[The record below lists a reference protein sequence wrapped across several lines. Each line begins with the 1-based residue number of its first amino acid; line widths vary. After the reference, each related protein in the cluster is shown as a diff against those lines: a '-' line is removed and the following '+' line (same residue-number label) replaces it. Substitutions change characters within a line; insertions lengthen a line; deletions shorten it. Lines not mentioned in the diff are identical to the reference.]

1 METTEG
7 SVKPITFEEVYDAK
21 CQGIPNEIV
30 LVVNKLIKENF
41 NTSDN
46 SSKVYQDDILN
57 EITIEKERVY
67 RNHWLDIEP
76 LYESAGWD
84 VSYYHSA
91 CWESFPS
98 YFVFSKK

>member
-1 METTEG
+1 MGTTEG

-21 CQGIPNEIV
+21 CQEIPNEIV

-41 NTSDN
+41 NTNDN

-57 EITIEKERVY
+57 KLTIERERVF

-84 VSYYHSA
+84 VSYYKPA
-91 CWESFPS
+91 YCETFPS